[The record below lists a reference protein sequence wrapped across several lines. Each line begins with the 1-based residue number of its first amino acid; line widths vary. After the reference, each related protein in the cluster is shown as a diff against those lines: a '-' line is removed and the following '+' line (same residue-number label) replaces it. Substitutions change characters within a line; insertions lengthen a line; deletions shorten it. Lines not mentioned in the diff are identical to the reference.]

1 MSISSEL
8 SADENTVTIKISGR
22 FDFSTHQ
29 EFMQAYKAHPK
40 GEKAFI
46 VDLAYAE
53 YLDSSAMG
61 MLLQL
66 REHSVIGNKRVVLRN
81 ANDAVRDV
89 LAIAN
94 FEKLFQIE

>member
-46 VDLAYAE
+46 VDLAHAE
-53 YLDSSAMG
+53 YLDSSSMG
-61 MLLQL
+61 MLLHL
-66 REHSVIGNKRVVLRN
+66 RENCVFWYLRVVLGV
-81 ANDAVRDV
+81 ANDALRVF
-89 LAIAN
+89 LSFAN